1 MKILATAICHKGLVR
16 TNNEDMILVNGNFLR
31 DNSFCE
37 TFILPAD
44 TLLAFVV
51 ADGMG
56 GHNGGEI
63 ASELA
68 LKSFDNFILNLPD
81 NLDTETLKQKID
93 LWVKTIHSEI
103 IREGTTS
110 PEFNGMGTTFT
121 GIFTYQNRF
130 FTVHV
135 GDSRLYRFRNSILK
149 QLTTDHSMRELTG
162 NPDTPSNLI
171 YNSIGA
177 GDDAFADI
185 NDITE
190 SILNG
195 DKFLICSDG
204 LTDMLD
210 DDAICR
216 LLEEQKSPS
225 DIASEACNEGG
236 KDNISV
242 LLLEVE
248 DVVSQIID
256 ECPEDDSDSN
266 NKGNDKPKNKGE
278 EVRRVVI

>member
-1 MKILATAICHKGLVR
+1 MKIDVAAICHMGLVR
-16 TNNEDMILVNGNFLR
+16 SNNEDMILVNGNLLR
-31 DNSFCE
+31 DNTINESF
-37 TFILPAD
+37 TLPSD
-44 TLLAFVV
+44 NLLAFVV

-68 LKSFDNFILNLPD
+68 LKSFDNFLLNLPD
-81 NLDTETLKQKID
+81 NLDTAALKQKID

-103 IREGTTS
+103 IREGLSS

-121 GIFTYQNRF
+121 GVFTYQNRF

-135 GDSRLYRFRNSILK
+135 GDSRLYRFRNGILK

-177 GDDAFADI
+177 GDDAFADV

-190 SILNG
+190 NIMNG

-210 DDAICR
+210 DDAICQ
-216 LLEEQKSPS
+216 LLEAKKSPS

-248 DVVSQIID
+248 DVISQIID
-256 ECPEDDSDSN
+256 EGPEDDSDGYK
-266 NKGNDKPKNKGE
+266 KGNNQSKNKGE